1 MILLKMKTF
10 LTIAFLF
17 LTANLFATL
26 ATPVTITSVTCAA
39 GVCTVTTATAH
50 SIVSGNPGF
59 CILASSIP
67 ADNICGTAN
76 TVPLTTTYTV
86 NSALMAA
93 CASSCGTS
101 QPAPL
106 FVIRSSVPSFGQQNI
121 IGCIWTFTAT
131 GAAQAGA
138 VSSCS
143 SVLPSNIQ
151 SGANGAIAAGTW
163 IESPVNR
170 SFPASYTAVTIM
182 NQLLDLQSAMQIA
195 QAAASAPGST
205 MGRQCDLTGCN

>member
-1 MILLKMKTF
+1 MILIKMKTF
-10 LTIAFLF
+10 LAIAFLF
-17 LTANLFATL
+17 LTAILFATL
-26 ATPVTITSVTCAA
+26 ATPASISSVTCAA
-39 GVCTVTTATAH
+39 GVCTVTTSSAH
-50 SIVSGNPGF
+50 SIAAGNPGF
-59 CILASSIP
+59 CIVGSSIP
-67 ADNICGTAN
+67 ADNICGTAA
-76 TVPLTTTYTV
+76 TIPLTTTYTV
-86 NSALMAA
+86 NSAVMAA

-151 SGANGAIAAGTW
+151 SGANGAIASGTW
-163 IESPVNR
+163 IETSVNR
-170 SFPASYTAVTIM
+170 SFPASYSAVTIM
-182 NQLLDLQSAMQIA
+182 NQLLDLQLAMQVA
-195 QAAASAPGST
+195 QAAASAPGSPT
-205 MGRQCDLTGCN
+205 GRQCDLTGCN